1 MRPVTS
7 NLQRW
12 DNFEVVRADADVSP
26 RRPGPAGL
34 RSTTTSAVDRG
45 RVRRAMKGRIPYG
58 EVGWHVR
65 PLCAGQDAHV
75 LYLECISEAEVLSR
89 TP

>member
-1 MRPVTS
+1 
-7 NLQRW
+7 
-12 DNFEVVRADADVSP
+12 
-26 RRPGPAGL
+26 
-34 RSTTTSAVDRG
+34 
-45 RVRRAMKGRIPYG
+45 MKGRIPYG